1 MTLKE
6 TRQLGIEFERRLQT
20 ILPSTKTVD
29 KIDTEDIYAFLNQYQ
44 NQFVKELYVSQN
56 SEQLSDRAQ
65 SRISD
70 YLKSLYTHVDILEKE
85 YTYIM
90 RNYKCNNEAFFNEIQ
105 YPGQDFEIVAQLN
118 LAECEDVDTQNIL
131 SIGTGIAEWFQDK
144 NNKTYDNIHIF
155 YTPSKKIIQ
164 FEAVNKNFPANQ
176 LRKIIPISAPKYT
189 LIKLNS
195 SGLYLNGKLIYKS
208 DNEIIKNLFDPSVKY
223 IQVGSVQGDT
233 RSTAKYTEIYYSTVR
248 DTLDQF
254 KVEDMNM
261 YISSTS
267 SIYGSYLNPYTS
279 GSKNVHNDVDNE
291 FVDIQTFQKLKST
304 VYNEHRILRNPVITI
319 SGCDEKGTLFDII
332 HDEYTHINNISIYY
346 VKMPSYFTI
355 LGDGIACK
363 LPIECF
369 NELVDG
375 AVRLYISYK
384 AGGATQSQSTSKQPQ
399 NQSNTQN
406 NQQTNG
412 QEDEQ

>member
-1 MTLKE
+1 MTLEE
-6 TRQLGIEFERRLQT
+6 TRQLGIEFERRLQI
-20 ILPSTKTVD
+20 ILPSTKMVD

-70 YLKSLYTHVDILEKE
+70 YLKSLYTHADILEKE
-85 YTYIM
+85 YTYIK
-90 RNYKCNNEAFFNEIQ
+90 RDYKCNNEAFFNEIQ
-105 YPGQDFEIVAQLN
+105 YPGQDLEIVAKLN
-118 LAECEDVDTQNIL
+118 LTECGDADTQNIL

-144 NNKTYDNIHIF
+144 NKKTYDNIHIF
-155 YTPSKKIIQ
+155 YTPSAKKIQ

-176 LRKIIPISAPKYT
+176 LRKIILITTPEDI

-195 SGLYLNGKLIYKS
+195 SGLYLNGKLIYTA
-208 DNEIIKNLFDPSVKY
+208 DNEIIKNVFDPNVKY
-223 IQVGSVQGDT
+223 IQVGSIQGDT
-233 RSTAKYTEIYYSTVR
+233 RSTATYTELYYSTVR
-248 DTLDQF
+248 DALDRF
-254 KVEDMNM
+254 KIKDMNM

-267 SIYGSYLNPYTS
+267 SIYGSYLSPYTS
-279 GSKNVHNDVDNE
+279 GSKNVHNDVNNE
-291 FVDIQTFQKLKST
+291 LVDIQTFQKLKST
-304 VYNEHRILRNPVITI
+304 MYNEHCILRNPIITI
-319 SGCDEKGTLFDII
+319 SGCDEKGTIFDIM
-332 HDEYTHINNISIYY
+332 HDEYTYIDSISIYY
-346 VKMPSYFTI
+346 MKMPSFFTI
-355 LGDGIACK
+355 LGDGVACE

-384 AGGATQSQSTSKQPQ
+384 AGGSTQSQNASKQPQ

-406 NQQTNG
+406 NQQTNE